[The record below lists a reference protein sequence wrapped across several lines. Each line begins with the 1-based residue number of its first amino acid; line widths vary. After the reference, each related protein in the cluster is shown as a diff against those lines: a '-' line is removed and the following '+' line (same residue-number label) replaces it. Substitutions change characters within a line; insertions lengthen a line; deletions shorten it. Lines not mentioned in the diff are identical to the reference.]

1 MGVKRSSVAGAQFNL
16 AVTSASVVALTV
28 PDAANIAQMYVRT
41 APVVFTRNGTDP
53 TATKG
58 MEAGVGDIIAL
69 NSRDE
74 LDKFKVIAVST
85 SGELDDIEFFTDLA
99 G

>member
-1 MGVKRSSVAGAQFNL
+1 MVAE
-16 AVTSASVVALTV
+16 
-28 PDAANIAQMYVRT
+28 IYVRT
-41 APVVFTRNGTDP
+41 APVVFTRDGTDP

-58 MEAGVGDIIAL
+58 VQADVGDTIVL
-69 NSRDE
+69 NSRNE

-85 SGELDDIEFFTDLA
+85 TAALDIEYYTDVS